1 MINDRVKP
9 TLAILGNGEMG
20 AGMAAAL
27 HRNGFHVL
35 TDLSDRGDD
44 SRKRAMAAGMADAGN
59 LGSMLAA
66 ADIVLSI
73 VPPDAAPGVSAQV
86 FAGLQTLDKIPAPLF
101 VDCNAVAP
109 ETVKKM
115 AASYLEAGFGFV
127 DGSIM
132 GLPPGR
138 SAAAPR
144 LYVSGENAAK
154 LMILDGHGP
163 IVRNLGEDIGQASAM
178 KMVYAALTKGT
189 SALHAAVML
198 LAETLG
204 LSEAFEQEL
213 KESQTDAWRRMERM
227 IPRLPADS
235 GRWIGEMHEIAS
247 TFANAG
253 MSAEFHQGAA
263 WMYQLL
269 SETPLAAETRAT
281 IDPNRSVQATVK
293 IYAESLAARKPA
305 GGK

>member
-1 MINDRVKP
+1 MINDPAKS
-9 TLAILGNGEMG
+9 TFAILGNGDMG

-27 HRNGFHVL
+27 HQNGFRIL
-35 TDLSDRGDD
+35 TDLSGRGDD
-44 SRKRAMAAGMADAGN
+44 SRKRAAAAGMVDAGN
-59 LGSMLAA
+59 LSSMLAT

-73 VPPDAAPGVSAQV
+73 VPPDAAPGVAAKV
-86 FAGLQTLDKIPAPLF
+86 CTGLQALGEKPAPLF

-109 ETVKKM
+109 DTVKTM
-115 AASYLEAGFGFV
+115 AASFYDAGFAFV
-127 DGSIM
+127 DASII

-144 LYVSGENAAK
+144 LYACGKRAAD
-154 LMILDGHGP
+154 LVMLDGHGP
-163 IVRNLGEDIGQASAM
+163 IVRILGEDIGHASAI

-189 SALHAAVML
+189 SALHAAVLL

-204 LSEAFEQEL
+204 LSEALEQEL
-213 KESQTDAWRRMERM
+213 QESQTEAWRRMERM

-235 GRWIGEMHEIAS
+235 GRWIGEMHEIAG

-253 MSAEFHQGAA
+253 MSADFHQGAA

-281 IDPNRSVQATVK
+281 IDPDRGVQATVK
-293 IYAESLAARKPA
+293 IYAQALAARK
-305 GGK
+305 